1 MTGRYKTHK
10 MTAEVLLNR
19 QSFPL
24 VIFKP
29 IVVIFG
35 IFSWLLCRANFNFR
49 RYLVQKNW
57 NFNLRI
63 NAIVRDKVQW
73 VENGW
78 EWCWRHLAYVTQLS
92 EWVRAR
98 LSSAFAIFW
107 SVASKPEREFRGLP
121 LPSCAA
127 AIIVLTSSVRCS
139 PAAVLC
145 RETSCNVHYF
155 WWRAALGN
163 GLGGKSRGNE
173 VGRGVSPPPT
183 CTHSNVLHIG
193 SPGLPWI

>member
-107 SVASKPEREFRGLP
+107 SVASKPEREREGGCHCHRARPPSLYLP
-121 LPSCAA
+121 PPSDARLPP
-127 AIIVLTSSVRCS
+127 SSVVKQVVMFTIS
-139 PAAVLC
+139 
-145 RETSCNVHYF
+145 
-155 WWRAALGN
+155 
-163 GLGGKSRGNE
+163 GGGQ
-173 VGRGVSPPPT
+173 P
-183 CTHSNVLHIG
+183 
-193 SPGLPWI
+193 